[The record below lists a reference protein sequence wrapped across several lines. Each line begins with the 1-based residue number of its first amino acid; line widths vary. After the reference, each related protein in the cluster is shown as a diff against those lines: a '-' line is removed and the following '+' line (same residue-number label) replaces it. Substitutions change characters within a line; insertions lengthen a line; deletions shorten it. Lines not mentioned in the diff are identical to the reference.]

1 MHICCML
8 LLQFSLSNHAS
19 FRDEAT
25 LNLVSHTLKSQ
36 VPRDSRWL
44 HHVSRVAAVYGP
56 NASGKSALLHG
67 MRFFTST
74 VRNSATTW
82 AGDPKLP
89 RRPFLLDA
97 GATNRPSTFV
107 LDFVV
112 DDVRYEY
119 GFSLTEHEVTEEWL
133 RATGRRNPRCSS
145 TGTAA
150 TSRWD
155 AGCAVA
161 PRS

>member
-1 MHICCML
+1 MHNCCML

-67 MRFFTST
+67 MRFFTSMDLGRASRRERVVPT
-74 VRNSATTW
+74 V
-82 AGDPKLP
+82 
-89 RRPFLLDA
+89 
-97 GATNRPSTFV
+97 
-107 LDFVV
+107 
-112 DDVRYEY
+112 
-119 GFSLTEHEVTEEWL
+119 
-133 RATGRRNPRCSS
+133 
-145 TGTAA
+145 
-150 TSRWD
+150 
-155 AGCAVA
+155 
-161 PRS
+161 

>member
-1 MHICCML
+1 ML

-36 VPRDSRWL
+36 VPRDSHWL
-44 HHVSRVAAVYGP
+44 RYVSRVAAIYGP

-67 MRFFTST
+67 MRFFTSM

-89 RRPFLLDA
+89 RRPFLLDVESA
-97 GATNRPSTFV
+97 NRPSTFV

-119 GFSLTEHEVTEEWL
+119 GRACGTWRARNGRSQGQAGDICHENR
-133 RATGRRNPRCSS
+133 RACGGLCHVRHRR
-145 TGTAA
+145 A
-150 TSRWD
+150 
-155 AGCAVA
+155 
-161 PRS
+161 